1 MDARGWPI
9 TSVWGAP
16 LSSSAIR
23 SVVAA
28 IALMAAG
35 LWCWPGDA
43 AGQGGTA
50 TVVGTIALRG
60 PAPLPT
66 DRSGVVVWLTK
77 PEDAE
82 PGRPAPAQTRPR
94 ARITQ
99 REKRFLPR
107 VLVVPAGSA
116 VDFPNLD
123 PIFHNVFS
131 LFDGK
136 RFDLGLYEAGT
147 SRSVT
152 FTTPGVS
159 YIFCNIHPEMSA
171 FVVAVNSDHYATSNQ
186 NGVFSMAGVR
196 PGRYTAHVWHDR
208 FKPEGADA
216 YPRELTVPA
225 AGLSLGT
232 LTLIDTGQA
241 LAAHKN
247 KFGHDYIPPD
257 AAAPI
262 YR

>member
-1 MDARGWPI
+1 MDARGWPT
-9 TSVWGAP
+9 TSAWGAP

-23 SVVAA
+23 SVVSA
-28 IALMAAG
+28 IALVAAG
-35 LWCWPGDA
+35 LWCGPGNA
-43 AGQGGTA
+43 AGQTGGA
-50 TVVGTIALRG
+50 TVSGTITLTG

-66 DRSGVVVWLTK
+66 DRSGVVVWLTRT
-77 PEDAE
+77 EDAE
-82 PGRPAPAQTRPR
+82 RGRPAQTQARPR

-99 REKRFLPR
+99 RDKRFLPR

-131 LFDGK
+131 LFEGK

-171 FVVAVNSDHYATSNQ
+171 FVVAVDSDHYATSSPS
-186 NGVFSMAGVR
+186 GAFSMSGVR
-196 PGRYTAHVWHDR
+196 PGRYKLHVWHDR

-232 LTLIDTGQA
+232 LPLIDTGQA

-257 AAAPI
+257 ATAPI